1 MPAHRNT
8 SSCSNVFR
16 LVLLLLAAV
25 TWSAVAQSSAPPAV
39 SPVTNLLQLVELL
52 NREER
57 VVRDVRLEAT
67 VCSASDPSVGVL
79 VLKDASDTELV
90 QLGAGL
96 PKLSAGE
103 RIRIENKNCLL
114 RRREM
119 GVQISPAP
127 VVDNDKIHA
136 RLSSYGGLSMSA
148 GRHPVSLEWF
158 SEFREN
164 YLETTWQVLYASV
177 QNIPDSALFH
187 AATNEHSGQ
196 IVFLPG
202 LQAECFEGKW
212 ERVPDFDL
220 LKPVKSGVVTNFDV
234 GFATRNELVAM
245 RFRGYLDV
253 PTNSY
258 FTFTTRS
265 ADGSLLFIGNRNVSI
280 TTLGKTTAPE
290 PEAAIIG
297 EVVANP
303 YQQGWLSVEGRVGSV
318 AAAGKG
324 AELLLYAERNAMR
337 VQIADVGGGDLS
349 VLSNAQVRVTGVGG
363 GVFNLSGG
371 LMLGKLSVASIRDL
385 KPLANVLTTQAS
397 AVELQK
403 VRQVQTLPLDEARDG
418 RPVHIRGVVTA
429 VGGPYDFWVSVQDET
444 RGIFVDFHNASNN
457 IPVDGDF
464 YEVIGHSGVGDFAPV
479 VLADQ
484 LVRLGKGELP
494 EPVRPTWNALNN
506 GSLDVQW
513 VEFQGL
519 VTDVRSNTLS
529 MLLSDGQMDVQV
541 EGVAVSSLKSLEKSV
556 VRVRGVLFAVW
567 NATREVRVGR
577 ILMRNASITVDI
589 PAPANPFDAVLKTPR
604 ELLLFD
610 AQATAFQRVK
620 VLGQVVHADPKRVFV
635 MNGKSGLRI
644 LPVGPVDLRAGDLLE
659 AVGYPDISGPAPLLR
674 EAIVHKTGTASLPAA
689 RLVTGVELGRSG
701 LDSTLVR
708 VTGKL
713 VGLHSEQDS
722 LVLEMQSGT
731 HLFLARLAGGE
742 VYPVFQP
749 GSRLTLNGV
758 YVGQGRTRQSGN
770 EIESFELHINSPADI
785 TILSKPSW
793 WTLQRLLSVVGVLI
807 VILMLAAF
815 WITQL
820 RRQVERRTR
829 QLQHEIRERE
839 HAERQHALEAER
851 SRIARDL
858 HDDLGSSLTEI
869 SVLAS
874 TGRHASA
881 GDTDHPTL
889 FRAIA
894 NKVHGLISALDVI
907 VWAVDPEDNSL
918 QSLADYLSG
927 YVGEYLSA
935 SGITC
940 RFKIP
945 MVFPPV
951 MLDGRVRHDLLLA
964 VKETLNNI
972 VRHANA
978 TEVEFRIAVA
988 EGVLEIVV
996 ADNGSGFDV
1005 AAVEQG
1011 NGLENLSA
1019 RLAKCGGSCFVES
1032 QVGDG
1037 TTVKI
1042 RLPVPANVSQ

>member
-1 MPAHRNT
+1 MLRELNRH
-8 SSCSNVFR
+8 VFAGVFLLGLWLAPG
-16 LVLLLLAAV
+16 LVVRSAAQ
-25 TWSAVAQSSAPPAV
+25 TPV
-39 SPVTNLLQLVELL
+39 SLPVTNLLQLVELL

-57 VVRDVRLEAT
+57 VVRDVSLEAT
-67 VCSASDPSVGVL
+67 VCSASDPAVGVL
-79 VLKDASDTELV
+79 VLKDAVNTELV

-96 PKLSAGE
+96 PQLSAGE
-103 RIRIENKNCLL
+103 RVRLESKNCLL
-114 RRREM
+114 RRRGL
-119 GVQISPAP
+119 GVQISRAP
-127 VVDNDKIHA
+127 VVDNDKMHGK
-136 RLSSYGGLSMSA
+136 LTSFGGLSLNA
-148 GRHPVSLEWF
+148 GRHLLSLEWF
-158 SEFREN
+158 NQFQDN
-164 YLETTWQVLYASV
+164 FLEVTWQELRASV
-177 QNIPDSALFH
+177 QIIPGAVLVH
-187 AATNEHSGQ
+187 GATNEFSGRSL
-196 IVFLPG
+196 FLPG

-234 GFATRNELVAM
+234 GFATRNELVAL

-258 FTFTTRS
+258 FTFSTRS
-265 ADGSLLFIGNRNVSI
+265 AAGSLLFIGDRNVPV
-280 TTLGKTTAPE
+280 TTLGTTAVPE
-290 PEAAIIG
+290 PENAIIG
-297 EVVANP
+297 AAVTNRSRQNWV
-303 YQQGWLSVEGRVGSV
+303 SVEGRVGS
-318 AAAGKG
+318 ATTAGKG
-324 AELLLYAERNAMR
+324 LELLLYAERNSMR
-337 VQIADVGGGDLS
+337 VHIAEADGVDAAAL
-349 VLSNAQVRVTGVGG
+349 VHAQVRVTGVGA
-363 GVFNLSGG
+363 GVFNLEGG
-371 LMLGKLSVASIRDL
+371 LMLGKLCVTSLRDL
-385 KPLANVLTTQAS
+385 TVLARATPAKIP

-403 VRQVQTLPLDEARDG
+403 IRQVQTLPLDAARPG
-418 RPVHIRGVVTA
+418 LPVHLRGVVTA
-429 VGGPYDFWVSVQDET
+429 MGGPYDFWVSIQDET
-444 RGIFVDFHNASNN
+444 RGIFVDFHNASNS
-457 IPVDGDF
+457 IPVAGDF
-464 YEVIGHSGVGDFAPV
+464 YEVAGHSGVGDFAPV

-484 LVRLGKGELP
+484 LIRLGTGEFP

-519 VTDVRSNTLS
+519 VTDVHSNTLS
-529 MLLSDGQMDVQV
+529 MLLSDGQLDVQV
-541 EGVAVSSLKSLEKSV
+541 EGVAMASLKSFEKSV
-556 VRVRGVLFAVW
+556 VQVRGVLFAVW

-577 ILMRNASITVDI
+577 ILMRNASLTVEI

-610 AQATAFQRVK
+610 AQATVFQRVK
-620 VLGQVVHADPKRVFV
+620 VTGQVVHADPSRIFL
-635 MNGKSGLRI
+635 MNGESGLRI
-644 LPVGPVDLRAGDLLE
+644 LPVGPVDVRAGDLLE
-659 AVGYPDISGPAPLLR
+659 AVGYPDISGPSPLLR
-674 EAIVHKTGTASLPAA
+674 EAIVHKTGAAALPPA
-689 RLVTGVELGRSG
+689 RLVTGAELGRSG

-708 VTGKL
+708 VEGKL

-722 LVLEMQSGT
+722 VVLEMQSGT
-731 HLFLARLAGGE
+731 HLFLARLDGGE
-742 VYPVFQP
+742 PYPAVQP
-749 GSRLTLNGV
+749 GSRLALAGV
-758 YVGQGRTRQSGN
+758 YVGQGRTRQPEN
-770 EIESFELHINSPADI
+770 ELESFELQISSPAAI
-785 TILSKPSW
+785 TVLSRPSW
-793 WTLQRLLSVVGVLI
+793 WTLQRLLSVVGVLV

-874 TGRHASA
+874 TGRHASSVA
-881 GDTDHPTL
+881 ADHPTL

-894 NKVHGLISALDVI
+894 NKVHGLISALDII

-918 QSLADYLSG
+918 QSLADYLGG

-945 MVFPPV
+945 MVFPPII
-951 MLDGRVRHDLLLA
+951 LDGRVRHDLLLA

-972 VRHANA
+972 VRHAHA
-978 TEVEFRIAVA
+978 TEVEFRIAVVA
-988 EGVLEIVV
+988 GALEIVV

-1005 AAVEQG
+1005 AAVKYG

-1019 RLAKCGGSCFVES
+1019 RLVKCGGSCTVES
-1032 QVGDG
+1032 RAGAG

-1042 RLPVPANVSQ
+1042 CLPVPANGAA